1 MRMTPQA
8 KTTHL
13 HSEHT
18 LQERTASRPLSI
30 SAVTGLFAAGS
41 ALFLSTSLVGVWAAY
56 DRSDAILRF
65 VLLALGV
72 LIVWIVPRL
81 DFGGRDATVGWLG
94 LTAAWIGALVG
105 GLYLAV
111 TAADRLGIGNIGPGS
126 ALFDGGLHDNA
137 VAGLLVVLLP
147 LALAGIVSAR
157 SLRQTSLLVL
167 AAIAV
172 SFALAALA
180 VSESRG
186 ASIGLLYGAT
196 AAGYAAWRFRPGR
209 SRRWL
214 ITDVL
219 FLSFSA
225 ACLAVYVY
233 AIVGGGPGWLPHE
246 LQKVSRQVTSASSRL
261 QLWRD
266 SLALIGDYPFTGSG
280 LTGTAM
286 VLSTYVY
293 LLHVPFLNHAHNLYL
308 QIAVEQGIPG
318 VIGFLIMVSASFAAL
333 AESWPTMRGLGR
345 VFAAL
350 TLASLVAMLVHGL
363 FDSELYVSVFV
374 PVVFLPLGIAFL
386 IHRRRSDQPLGLE
399 WPAYRIR
406 PLPAAMAALLVVGLT
421 AAVLFGPWGLRLK
434 SAAYANLGAVEQTRA
449 ELGVYEWPL
458 YPSQDSVR
466 RAGGADLALAMDLLA
481 KALQS
486 NPSNRTANFRLGQ
499 LALANNNRDAA
510 GEYLSIAHAHAR
522 LARAVPFLLGEIA
535 ASKGDTVEAVRLWQ
549 EARADERQLASRQL
563 WYDYIGEGDT
573 ALLIEEIG
581 QIIAQRDGTN

>member
-1 MRMTPQA
+1 
-8 KTTHL
+8 
-13 HSEHT
+13 
-18 LQERTASRPLSI
+18 
-30 SAVTGLFAAGS
+30 
-41 ALFLSTSLVGVWAAY
+41 
-56 DRSDAILRF
+56 
-65 VLLALGV
+65 
-72 LIVWIVPRL
+72 
-81 DFGGRDATVGWLG
+81 
-94 LTAAWIGALVG
+94 
-105 GLYLAV
+105 
-111 TAADRLGIGNIGPGS
+111 
-126 ALFDGGLHDNA
+126 
-137 VAGLLVVLLP
+137 
-147 LALAGIVSAR
+147 
-157 SLRQTSLLVL
+157 
-167 AAIAV
+167 
-172 SFALAALA
+172 
-180 VSESRG
+180 
-186 ASIGLLYGAT
+186 
-196 AAGYAAWRFRPGR
+196 
-209 SRRWL
+209 
-214 ITDVL
+214 
-219 FLSFSA
+219 
-225 ACLAVYVY
+225 VYVY

-449 ELGVYEWPL
+449 ELSVYEWPL
-458 YPSQDSVR
+458 YPSQDAVR